1 MNTVKKLEVNF
12 VRESYEYPTK
22 EHRHYQKDS
31 PRNTKVISIK
41 EMLFIHSL
49 ATGVK
54 KQRIEDSNSD
64 QSDNDHLSIKPQTY
78 HKCSSTS
85 SSDSEISNGC
95 SKEHANRGKHYKRK
109 DILEETPGMSPLC
122 TSKEKKRKS
131 KSDKYGVTL

>member
-1 MNTVKKLEVNF
+1 MMNHMNTVKKLEVNL
-12 VRESYEYPTK
+12 VGEIYKYPTK

-64 QSDNDHLSIKPQTY
+64 QSDNDHLSIKPQVY
-78 HKCSSTS
+78 HKHSSTS
-85 SSDSEISNGC
+85 SDSDLEISSGHGKKPASGRHHRKVRILTKGSTSLLKSGYKKHKGELNG
-95 SKEHANRGKHYKRK
+95 
-109 DILEETPGMSPLC
+109 
-122 TSKEKKRKS
+122 
-131 KSDKYGVTL
+131 V